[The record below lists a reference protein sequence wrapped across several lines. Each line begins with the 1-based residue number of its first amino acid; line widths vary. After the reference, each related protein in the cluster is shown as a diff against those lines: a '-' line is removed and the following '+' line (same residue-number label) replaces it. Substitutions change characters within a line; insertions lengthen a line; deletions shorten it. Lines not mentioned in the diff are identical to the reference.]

1 MGSRQ
6 NILGAIMLRKV
17 IAMVVLATAAVFATG
32 SAANALD
39 EPRVPENVGQY
50 FASGLMPRLAEL
62 FGAKAGA
69 EVVFDSATKVGG
81 IHRVLT
87 WTTTFLSGAK
97 TDEPTRLTNNW
108 VAQVT
113 AADGT
118 IAGVATVWINPAS
131 DQAEL
136 ADFSPG
142 PALATALGT
151 APTGTLIIRD
161 DSRSAW
167 FATDGTT
174 LTPLVTGSS
183 GVSAAT
189 TPAGYQ
195 RQFSLVAPVTAES
208 APNLGLLIAVVV
220 LGIVVVVLAVFVL
233 LPDRRRRVRAK
244 VAPMAEPVAASGR
257 PLVTEVAPAVA
268 VAVAVPVAVPVKPAA
283 KKPAVVKP
291 AVKKSPVAKPAV
303 AKPAVVKPAVVKP
316 AVVKPA
322 VVKPVAKKSP

>member
-108 VAQVT
+108 VAPVT

-131 DQAEL
+131 DQPEL
-136 ADFSPG
+136 ADFSSG
-142 PALATALGT
+142 PALATALAT
-151 APTGTLIIRD
+151 APAGTLIIRD

-167 FATDGTT
+167 FATDGST
-174 LTPLVTGSS
+174 LTPLVSGSS

-189 TPAGYQ
+189 TPADYQ
-195 RQFSLVAPVTAES
+195 RQFSLVAPATAEP
-208 APNLGLLIAVVV
+208 APNRGLLIAVLV
-220 LGIVVVVLAVFVL
+220 LGIVVVLLAVFVL
-233 LPDRRRRVRAK
+233 LPVGRRRVGAK
-244 VAPMAEPVAASGR
+244 VALISERVAASGP
-257 PLVTEVAPAVA
+257 PLVTEVAAAVT
-268 VAVAVPVAVPVKPAA
+268 VAVPVTAAV
-283 KKPAVVKP
+283 KKA
-291 AVKKSPVAKPAV
+291 AVKKSP
-303 AKPAVVKPAVVKP
+303 
-316 AVVKPA
+316 
-322 VVKPVAKKSP
+322 

>member
-1 MGSRQ
+1 
-6 NILGAIMLRKV
+6 
-17 IAMVVLATAAVFATG
+17 MVVLATAAVFATG

-50 FASGLMPRLAEL
+50 FASGLMPRLVEL

-81 IHRVLT
+81 IHRVLS
-87 WTTTFLSGAK
+87 WTTAFLSGAK
-97 TDEPTRLTNNW
+97 TDQPTRLTNNW

-183 GVSAAT
+183 GVSGAT

-195 RQFSLVAPVTAES
+195 RQFSLVAPVTAEA

-233 LPDRRRRVRAK
+233 LPDRRRRVGAR
-244 VAPMAEPVAASGR
+244 VAPVAEPAAASGP
-257 PLVTEVAPAVA
+257 PLVTEVAPS
-268 VAVAVPVAVPVKPAA
+268 VAVAVPVTPARVKPAVKQPAVKQPAAVKPAAVKPAA
-283 KKPAVVKP
+283 KKPAAVKPAVKQPAAVKPSAVKP
-291 AVKKSPVAKPAV
+291 AVKKSP
-303 AKPAVVKPAVVKP
+303 
-316 AVVKPA
+316 
-322 VVKPVAKKSP
+322 

>member
-1 MGSRQ
+1 
-6 NILGAIMLRKV
+6 
-17 IAMVVLATAAVFATG
+17 MVVLATAAVFATG
-32 SAANALD
+32 SAASALD

-108 VAQVT
+108 VATVT

-244 VAPMAEPVAASGR
+244 VAPMAEPVAASGP
-257 PLVTEVAPAVA
+257 PLVTEVAPAVT

-291 AVKKSPVAKPAV
+291 AAKNSP
-303 AKPAVVKPAVVKP
+303 
-316 AVVKPA
+316 
-322 VVKPVAKKSP
+322 

>member
-1 MGSRQ
+1 
-6 NILGAIMLRKV
+6 MLRKA
-17 IAMVVLATAAVFATG
+17 IAVVVLATAAVFATG

-39 EPRVPENVGQY
+39 EPRVPENVGKY
-50 FASGLMPRLAEL
+50 FASELRPRLAEL

-69 EVVFDSATKVGG
+69 GVVFDSATKVGG

-87 WTTTFLSGAK
+87 WTTAFLSGAK

-108 VAQVT
+108 VATVT

-167 FATDGTT
+167 LATDGTT

-208 APNLGLLIAVVV
+208 APNLGLLVALVV
-220 LGIVVVVLAVFVL
+220 LGIVVMVLAVFVL
-233 LPDRRRRVRAK
+233 LPDRRRRLRAK
-244 VAPMAEPVAASGR
+244 VAPMAEPATASGP
-257 PLVTEVAPAVA
+257 PLVTEAAAV
-268 VAVAVPVAVPVKPAA
+268 VAVAVPVIPAA
-283 KKPAVVKP
+283 KKPAV
-291 AVKKSPVAKPAV
+291 KKTP
-303 AKPAVVKPAVVKP
+303 
-316 AVVKPA
+316 
-322 VVKPVAKKSP
+322 